1 MYSNWRYSQTTTQS
15 TTDAGQGTPIL
26 TTGSQPRIIFQ
37 LASYSGTNTAA
48 ASISYVVVPASTI
61 PINAAGQ
68 MPITGEMS
76 FNLGFAPAD
85 LSATSEVQ
93 PYVAVPIGV
102 KSASVSHI
110 VIPPDCFL
118 CAVPSI
124 NQNGTAIHTVISA
137 DLDA

>member
-26 TTGSQPRIIFQ
+26 TTGSKPRFIFQ
-37 LASYSGTNTAA
+37 LACYSGTNTAA
-48 ASISYVVVPASTI
+48 TSISWVVIPASTL
-61 PINAAGQ
+61 PINAQGQ
-68 MPITGEMS
+68 MNITGDMS

-85 LSATSEVQ
+85 ISAATEVQ
-93 PYVAVPIGV
+93 PYVGVPIGA
-102 KSASVSHI
+102 KGASVSHI

-118 CAVPSI
+118 CAVPDI

-137 DLDA
+137 ELDA